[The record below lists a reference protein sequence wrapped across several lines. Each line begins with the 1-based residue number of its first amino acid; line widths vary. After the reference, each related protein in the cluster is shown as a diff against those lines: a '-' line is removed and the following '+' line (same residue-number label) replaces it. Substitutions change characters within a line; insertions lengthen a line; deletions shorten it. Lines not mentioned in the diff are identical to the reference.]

1 MNMEIERN
9 DEKRIFNRFNS
20 VVLLVLVFIALFI
33 IIYRYGEMINLNYDI
48 TSLNNQLR
56 EKTAVNS
63 AIYADLDRQYNID
76 DIKNVAETKLDMNKP
91 RADQRILIHPDM
103 SDRYQSSEKEDF
115 YSYGRAVWE
124 KIKHTAENISD
135 IFIGSKKD

>member
-1 MNMEIERN
+1 MEIERN

>member
-1 MNMEIERN
+1 MEIERN

-76 DIKNVAETKLDMNKP
+76 DIKNIAETKLDMNKP

>member
-76 DIKNVAETKLDMNKP
+76 DIKNIAETKLNMNKP

>member
-76 DIKNVAETKLDMNKP
+76 DIKNIAETKLDMNKP

>member
-1 MNMEIERN
+1 MEIERN

-76 DIKNVAETKLDMNKP
+76 DIKNIAETKLDMNKP

-115 YSYGRAVWE
+115 YSYARAVWE

>member
-1 MNMEIERN
+1 
-9 DEKRIFNRFNS
+9 
-20 VVLLVLVFIALFI
+20 
-33 IIYRYGEMINLNYDI
+33 MINLNYDI

-76 DIKNVAETKLDMNKP
+76 DIKNIAETKLDMNKP

>member
-1 MNMEIERN
+1 
-9 DEKRIFNRFNS
+9 
-20 VVLLVLVFIALFI
+20 
-33 IIYRYGEMINLNYDI
+33 
-48 TSLNNQLR
+48 
-56 EKTAVNS
+56 
-63 AIYADLDRQYNID
+63 
-76 DIKNVAETKLDMNKP
+76 MNKP

>member
-1 MNMEIERN
+1 MEIERN

-76 DIKNVAETKLDMNKP
+76 DIKNIAETKLNMNKP

>member
-1 MNMEIERN
+1 MEIERN

-76 DIKNVAETKLDMNKP
+76 DIKNIAETKLDMNKP

-115 YSYGRAVWE
+115 YSYGRAVWG

>member
-56 EKTAVNS
+56 NIIVQINHFTVSVN
-63 AIYADLDRQYNID
+63 D
-76 DIKNVAETKLDMNKP
+76 
-91 RADQRILIHPDM
+91 
-103 SDRYQSSEKEDF
+103 
-115 YSYGRAVWE
+115 
-124 KIKHTAENISD
+124 
-135 IFIGSKKD
+135 

>member
-1 MNMEIERN
+1 MESSERN

-76 DIKNVAETKLDMNKP
+76 DIKNIAETKLDMNKP